1 MSKELET
8 FIQKYSASTDAIKL
22 KENGIN
28 DYLGQLPDF
37 YLSFLQENGFGTYGN
52 GIIQLIN
59 PNEYR
64 DTLKQW
70 LGKDNPNYLPIALGA
85 FGDLYYYRK
94 LTETDEDIC
103 VLDTAYRQIS
113 NCMWD
118 LKDFFNDYLCD
129 DEIVRSEMFE
139 NSKNTIGMLKA
150 GQMYIYKLAPAL
162 GGDDEDLEN
171 RTIGDAKVHLDILF
185 QCG

>member
-1 MSKELET
+1 MSKELEP
-8 FIQKYSASTDAIKL
+8 FIQKYKASDEVIKL
-22 KENGIN
+22 KENDIN
-28 DYLGQLPDF
+28 EYLRQFPGY
-37 YLSFLQENGFGTYGN
+37 YLSFLKENGFGTYGN

-70 LGKDNPNYLPIALGA
+70 LGKDNKNYLPIAMGA

-94 LTETDEDIC
+94 LTDTDEDVC
-103 VLDTAYRQIS
+103 VLDPAFRQIG

-118 LKDFFNDYLCD
+118 LKDFFNEYLCD
-129 DEIVRSEMFE
+129 DAIVRLEMFE
-139 NSKNTIGMLKA
+139 NAKNSIGTIKA
-150 GQMYIYKLAPAL
+150 NQIYIYKLAPAL
-162 GGDDEDLEN
+162 GGDEEDLEN